1 MLKEGVHMD
10 LKIIYIILGIVVL
23 SSIVSYY
30 QIKKKSIKVISGI
43 LICICLIVASI
54 FSFKP
59 LLENINYGL
68 DLQGGFE
75 VLYEISP
82 IDKKDKLDS
91 DMVYNTYKSLLKR
104 IDILG
109 VSEPEIT
116 IEGEDH
122 IRVKLAGVTNKE
134 EAREVLSSTAS
145 LTFRD
150 TSNHLLMTAE
160 VLGGNAKVSTDQYG
174 KPAVSLS
181 IKDKDK
187 FYDVTNKVSKMTNN
201 VIVIWLDYDETKDS
215 YSKEKD
221 QCGSLSNSHCLS
233 AATVS
238 QGFSSDVIIS
248 GNFSEEEASNLVEL
262 INSGALPTNL
272 EEISSRTVEASFG
285 ASSLNKTLTAGVIGI
300 GIVIAIMLIV
310 YRFSGFIA
318 SIGVLLYTSLSF
330 LVFYLIN
337 GVLTLPGIAAMLLGI
352 GMAVDANVISFER
365 IKDQLKIGKSLEE
378 AFHEGNKSSFASIL
392 DANITTMIVA
402 IILFIFGE
410 SSVKGFA
417 TMLII
422 SIIVTILIMV
432 FLVKSL
438 LALFVKANLFEH
450 KTNLFIGVSS
460 KKIKPAEEIRIPF
473 QKLEFVRNRKYFL
486 GATIMI
492 ILVGIIISATQGAN
506 LGVDFTGGTTI
517 TVSNNEKVS
526 LSSLTKDIKKLNYT
540 IKKSEETAEDITIT
554 IDEVLNKDHIK
565 ELSKSLEEEY
575 NTNTDIYTV
584 SKVVKQELTKNALY
598 SLLIAAIGILIYI
611 ALRFQFNYAI
621 AAIIALLHDV
631 TIIILFFCIFR
642 LEITSIFIAAILT
655 IIGYSINDTIVTFDM
670 IRENYQ
676 KRIEQKKQNIHSKKK
691 STRKNSQKTNSVVE
705 MKFTTEDLID
715 LVNDSVR
722 TTFFRS
728 ILTTLTTIFPVI
740 CLMIWGANEIFNFNI
755 ALLVG
760 FIAGVYSSIY
770 ISNQIWLMLETRKLK
785 KPKKEK
791 KDDEDEINE
800 VQVKGVNC

>member
-1 MLKEGVHMD
+1 MN
-10 LKIIYIILGIVVL
+10 LKIIYIVFCLIG
-23 SSIVSYY
+23 
-30 QIKKKSIKVISGI
+30 VISFLFFIKLKNKIGKVTSGI
-43 LICICLIVASI
+43 ITCICLILISL
-54 FSFKP
+54 FSFSP
-59 LLENINYGL
+59 LLDAIQYGL

-75 VLYEISP
+75 VLYEVSP
-82 IDKKDKLDS
+82 IDTEDTLDS

-116 IEGEDH
+116 IEGENH

-134 EAREVLSSTAS
+134 EAREVLSATAS

-150 TSNHLLMTAE
+150 TSNHLLMTSE
-160 VLGGNAKVSTDQYG
+160 VLGGNAKVTTDQYG

-181 IKDKDK
+181 IKDKDT
-187 FYDVTNKVSKMTNN
+187 FYDVTSTVSKMTNN
-201 VIVIWLDYDETKDS
+201 VIVIWLDYEEGKDS

-221 QCGSLSNSHCLS
+221 SCGSLSDSHCLS

-248 GNFSEEEASNLVEL
+248 GNFTTEEAESLVEL
-262 INSGALPTNL
+262 INSGALPTKL

-285 ASSLNKTLTAGVIGI
+285 EASLNKTLLAGAI
-300 GIVIAIMLIV
+300 GIVIVILIMIFI
-310 YRFSGFIA
+310 YHFAGFIA
-318 SIGVLLYTSLSF
+318 SIGVLLYAVLSF
-330 LVFYLIN
+330 LIFYLIN

-365 IKDQLKIGKSLEE
+365 IKEQLKIGKPLSVAFQVGNQESLT
-378 AFHEGNKSSFASIL
+378 SIV

-422 SIIVTILIMV
+422 SIIVTVVVMV
-432 FLVKSL
+432 FLVKL
-438 LALFVKANLFEH
+438 LVGLFVKTEVFSNKLNF
-450 KTNLFIGVSS
+450 FIGVSK
-460 KKIKPAEEIRIPF
+460 KKIIPAERIRIPF

-486 GATIMI
+486 TGT
-492 ILVGIIISATQGAN
+492 VIIIVIGLILAITRGAN
-506 LGVDFTGGTTI
+506 LGVDFTGGTTVTI
-517 TVSNNEKVS
+517 SNNEQVTLES
-526 LSSLTKDIKKLNYT
+526 VQTELEDMDYT
-540 IKKSEETAEDITIT
+540 IKKTEETTEDITIT
-554 IDEVLNKDHIK
+554 IDEVLDKDSIQ
-565 ELSKSLEEEY
+565 ELTSKLEQDY
-575 NTNTDIYTV
+575 NTDTDIYTV
-584 SKVVKQELTKNALY
+584 SKVVKQELTKNAIY
-598 SLLIAAIGILIYI
+598 SLFIAAIGILIYVGF
-611 ALRFQFNYAI
+611 RFKFNYAI
-621 AAIIALLHDV
+621 AGIMALVHDV
-631 TIIILFFCIFR
+631 VIITLFFCIFK
-642 LEITSIFIAAILT
+642 LEITTMFIASILT

-670 IRENYQ
+670 IRENYA
-676 KRIEQKKQNIHSKKK
+676 KMLEDKKEKVHENKKNKKDSKK
-691 STRKNSQKTNSVVE
+691 SQTVIKREFSE
-705 MKFTTEDLID
+705 EDLID

-728 ILTTLTTIFPVI
+728 ILTTVTTIFPVI
-740 CLMIWGANEIFNFNI
+740 CLMIFGAKEIVNFNI

-770 ISNQIWLMLETRKLK
+770 ISNQIWLILETRRIK

-791 KDDEDEINE
+791 KDDDEINE
-800 VQVKGVNC
+800 IKVKGVNC